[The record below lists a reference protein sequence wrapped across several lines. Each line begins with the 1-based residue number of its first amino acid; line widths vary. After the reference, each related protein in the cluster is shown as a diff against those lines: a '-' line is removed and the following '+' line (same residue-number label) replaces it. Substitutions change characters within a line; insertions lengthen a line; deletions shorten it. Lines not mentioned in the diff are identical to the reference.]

1 MVSKR
6 TIVAF
11 LAASLFFGGTFVSV
25 KYGLQY
31 FPPLLF
37 VSLRFDIGAVSL
49 AAYVLATRSIGDLV
63 PRTRSDI
70 AAILA
75 AGVSSIA
82 LTNAFLFVGQQYTTS
97 AIGAVIF
104 SLNPILTPVFA
115 AFLLNEERLS
125 RRTTVGMILGLLGV
139 GLVVHPTPATI
150 LHGGVGK
157 LLLLGGAASCGL
169 GSVLI
174 RRADANLDSTA
185 RTAWALPLGA
195 LLSHSLAYA
204 VGERL
209 AAVTWTLTG
218 NIALGYV
225 GVFAGAGAFIAYFAL
240 LDDTGPIRANLVY
253 YVIPLVATVGGAVL
267 LGEQVS
273 VYTVAGF
280 LVVFAGFAVIG
291 SEELDLRQRFS
302 PFNIE
307 WTNTDEG
314 PTRPGSN
321 AD

>member
-1 MVSKR
+1 MS
-6 TIVAF
+6 F
-11 LAASLFFGGTFVSV
+11 LAASLFFGGTFVSA

-37 VSLRFDIGAVSL
+37 VSLRFDIGTVL
-49 AAYVLATRSIGDLV
+49 LGAYVLATRSVDDLV
-63 PRTRSDI
+63 PRTRSDA

-75 AGVSSIA
+75 AGVASIA
-82 LTNAFLFVGQQYTTS
+82 LTNAFLFVGQQYATS

-115 AFLLNEERLS
+115 AFLLDEERLS
-125 RRTTVGMILGLLGV
+125 RRTAVGMTFGLLGV
-139 GLVVHPTPATI
+139 GLVVHPTPATVF
-150 LHGGVGK
+150 HGGVGK
-157 LLLLGGAASCGL
+157 FLLLGGAASCGL

-174 RRADANLDSTA
+174 QRADANLDSTA

-195 LLSHSLAYA
+195 FLSHSLAYA
-204 VGERL
+204 MGERL
-209 AAVTWTLTG
+209 AAVTWTLAG
-218 NIALGYV
+218 NVALVYV

-267 LGEQVS
+267 LDEQVS

-280 LVVFAGFAVIG
+280 LVVFVGFAVIG
-291 SEELDLRQRFS
+291 SEELDLRQHV
-302 PFNIE
+302 PFFKIE

-314 PTRPGSN
+314 MTQLGSN